1 MAASSDSPE
10 SIVGLVRRSMGDL
23 SVSERKVGRA
33 LLAAYPIAGLET
45 VGQLA
50 ARATVSGPTVMR
62 FVSRLGFE
70 GFLDFQQALLQEVQE
85 KLTSSLALMER
96 KPPEPE
102 ETVLSRSLA
111 TFVGELYATF
121 EALPPAEFQAVV
133 ELLSD
138 ERRPVLST
146 GGRFSGVLAFY
157 LIAHLKMLRA
167 GCSYVA
173 DSAAPGFD
181 ELIDVGRRTVVVV
194 YDYRRYQN
202 STIEFARRAAGRGA
216 TIILFTDPWLSPI
229 AEFARHVLTSTMGT
243 PSAFESQVAATATVE
258 AVIAGVAA
266 HLGEKARPR
275 LEELE
280 RLRVGRD
287 LGAAHRVK
295 HSRRPARSG
304 RASRHSTV
312 QVA

>member
-1 MAASSDSPE
+1 MCSVICNVCVMTAASPDSPE
-10 SIVGLVRRSMGDL
+10 SIVSLVRRKMGEL

-50 ARATVSGPTVMR
+50 ARANVSGPTVMR
-62 FVSRLGFE
+62 FASKLGYE
-70 GFLDFQQALLQEVQE
+70 GFADLQQALLREVQE

-111 TFVGELYATF
+111 TFVEQLYATF
-121 EALPPAEFQAVV
+121 DGLPPAEFQSVV
-133 ELLSD
+133 ELLAD
-138 ERRPVLST
+138 ERRPVVSI
-146 GGRFSGVLAFY
+146 GGRFSGILAFY
-157 LIAHLKMLRA
+157 LVAHLRMLRA
-167 GCSYVA
+167 GCGHVT
-173 DSAAPGFD
+173 DSSAPGFD
-181 ELIDVGRRTVVVV
+181 ELIDIGRRTVVVV
-194 YDYRRYQN
+194 FDYRRYQN

-280 RLRVGRD
+280 RLRAGVTWE
-287 LGAAHRVK
+287 L
-295 HSRRPARSG
+295 
-304 RASRHSTV
+304 STE
-312 QVA
+312 

>member
-1 MAASSDSPE
+1 LCSVICNVCVMTAASPDSPE
-10 SIVGLVRRSMGDL
+10 SIVSLVRRKMGEL

-50 ARATVSGPTVMR
+50 ARANVSGPTVMR
-62 FVSRLGFE
+62 FASKLGYE
-70 GFLDFQQALLQEVQE
+70 GFADLQQALLREVQE

-111 TFVGELYATF
+111 TFVEQLYATF
-121 EALPPAEFQAVV
+121 DGLPPAEFQSVV
-133 ELLSD
+133 ELLAD
-138 ERRPVLST
+138 ERRPVVSI
-146 GGRFSGVLAFY
+146 GGRFSGILAFY
-157 LIAHLKMLRA
+157 LVAHLRMLRA
-167 GCSYVA
+167 GCGHVT
-173 DSAAPGFD
+173 DSSAPGFD
-181 ELIDVGRRTVVVV
+181 ELIDIGRRTVVVV
-194 YDYRRYQN
+194 FDYRRYQN

-280 RLRVGRD
+280 RLRAGVTWE
-287 LGAAHRVK
+287 L
-295 HSRRPARSG
+295 
-304 RASRHSTV
+304 STE
-312 QVA
+312 

>member
-1 MAASSDSPE
+1 MTAASPDSPE
-10 SIVGLVRRSMGDL
+10 SIVSLVRRKMGEL

-50 ARATVSGPTVMR
+50 ARANVSGPTVMR
-62 FVSRLGFE
+62 FASKLGYE
-70 GFLDFQQALLQEVQE
+70 GFADLQQALLREVQE
-85 KLTSSLALMER
+85 KLTSSLSLMER
-96 KPPEPE
+96 KPPGPE

-111 TFVGELYATF
+111 TFVEQLYATF
-121 EALPPAEFQAVV
+121 DGLPPAEFQSVV
-133 ELLSD
+133 ELLAD
-138 ERRPVLST
+138 ERRPVVSI
-146 GGRFSGVLAFY
+146 GGRFSGILAFY
-157 LIAHLKMLRA
+157 LVAHLRMLRA
-167 GCSYVA
+167 GCGHVT
-173 DSAAPGFD
+173 DSSAPGFD
-181 ELIDVGRRTVVVV
+181 ELIDIGRRTVVVV
-194 YDYRRYQN
+194 FDYRRYQN

-280 RLRVGRD
+280 RLRAGVTWE
-287 LGAAHRVK
+287 L
-295 HSRRPARSG
+295 
-304 RASRHSTV
+304 STE
-312 QVA
+312 